1 MITRSRLATLAAIA
15 LVVILTLARVPLASS
30 QGLTLVAA
38 YIPGSLTASAV
49 DSPIWTEAAAV
60 PVPLSAQQVTLP
72 QLTGASIQSVSVR
85 ALHNGSQLALLL
97 EWADD
102 TQDSQM
108 IRVQD
113 FRDAVAV
120 QFPLAEG
127 PPFFCMGQAGGD
139 VNIWH
144 WKADWQADIAARQDM
159 ETIYPD
165 MHVDSY
171 PFADPSLGV
180 LAGPADYID
189 PNYLPALAAGNL
201 FAIDSRASPVEDLVA
216 GGFGTMACQPAEE
229 QNVQGFGTWADGL
242 WQVIFLRELASPE
255 THDVVFSPDRVYPL
269 AFAVWDGSNGERD
282 GRKST
287 SQWISLQFE
296 KPARARAPEA
306 QLTSPAINREPYI
319 FVLAPMAAT
328 AALIGLGVA
337 GLYVLGSL
345 MARRR

>member
-1 MITRSRLATLAAIA
+1 MITRSRLTTLAAIG
-15 LVVILTLARVPLASS
+15 LVGILTLARVPLASS
-30 QGLTLVAA
+30 QGLTLSAA
-38 YIPGSLTASAV
+38 YVPGSLTAGAI
-49 DSPIWTEAAAV
+49 DSPMWTEAAPV
-60 PVPLSAQQVTLP
+60 PVPLSAQQVALP
-72 QLTGASIQSVSVR
+72 QLTGASIQSVNVR

-120 QFPLAEG
+120 QFPLVEG

-144 WKADWQADIAARQDM
+144 WKADWQADITARQDM

-171 PFADPSLGV
+171 PFADPSLGL
-180 LAGPADYID
+180 LAGPADYTD

-201 FAIDSRASPVEDLVA
+201 FAIGSRSSPVEDLVA
-216 GGFGTMACQPAEE
+216 GGFGTMTSQTAEE
-229 QNVQGFGTWADGL
+229 QNVQGFGSWADGL

-255 THDVVFSPDRVYPL
+255 SHDVVFSPSRVYPL

-296 KPARARAPEA
+296 KPPAPTAPEA
-306 QLTSPAINREPYI
+306 RPTSPATNREPFI
-319 FVLAPMAAT
+319 FVIAPMAAT
-328 AALIGLGVA
+328 LALIGLGVG

>member
-1 MITRSRLATLAAIA
+1 MITRSRLTTLAAIG
-15 LVVILTLARVPLASS
+15 LVGILTLARVPLASS
-30 QGLTLVAA
+30 QGLTLSAA
-38 YIPGSLTASAV
+38 YVPGSLTAGAI
-49 DSPIWTEAAAV
+49 DSPMWTEAAPV
-60 PVPLSAQQVTLP
+60 PVPLSAQQVALP
-72 QLTGASIQSVSVR
+72 QLTGASIQSVNVR

-120 QFPLAEG
+120 QFPLVEG

-171 PFADPSLGV
+171 PFADPSLGL
-180 LAGPADYID
+180 LAGPADYTD

-201 FAIDSRASPVEDLVA
+201 FAIGDRSSPVEDLVA
-216 GGFGTMACQPAEE
+216 GGFGTMTSQTAEE
-229 QNVQGFGTWADGL
+229 QNVQGFGSWADGL

-255 THDVVFSPDRVYPL
+255 SHDVVFSPSRVYPL

-296 KPARARAPEA
+296 KPPAPTAPEA
-306 QLTSPAINREPYI
+306 RPTSPATNREPFI
-319 FVLAPMAAT
+319 FVIAPMAAT
-328 AALIGLGVA
+328 LALIGLGVG

>member
-15 LVVILTLARVPLASS
+15 LVGILTLARVPLASS

-38 YIPGSLTASAV
+38 YVPGSLPTGAI
-49 DSPIWTEAAAV
+49 DSPTWTEAAAV

-72 QLTGASIQSVSVR
+72 QLTDASIQSVNVR
-85 ALHNGSQLALLL
+85 ALHNGSQLALFV

-102 TQDSQM
+102 SQDSQM

-144 WKADWQADIAARQDM
+144 WKADWQADLAARQDM

-171 PFADPSLGV
+171 PFADSSLGL
-180 LAGPADYID
+180 LAGPADYVD

-201 FAIDSRASPVEDLVA
+201 FAIGNRSSPVEDLVA
-216 GGFGTMACQPAEE
+216 GGFGTMTSQTAEE
-229 QNVQGFGTWADGL
+229 QNVQGFGSWADGL

-255 THDVVFSPDRVYPL
+255 SHDVVFSPSRVYPL

-296 KPARARAPEA
+296 KPPAATAPEA
-306 QLTSPAINREPYI
+306 LPTSPTTNREPFI
-319 FVLAPMAAT
+319 FVIAPMAAT
-328 AALIGLGVA
+328 LALIGLGVG